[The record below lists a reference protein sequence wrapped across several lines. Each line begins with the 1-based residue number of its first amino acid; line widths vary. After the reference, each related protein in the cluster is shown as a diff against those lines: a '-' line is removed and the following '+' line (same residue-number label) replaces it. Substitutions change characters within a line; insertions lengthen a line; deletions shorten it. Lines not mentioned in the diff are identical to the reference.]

1 MTQAATTL
9 SRLDY
14 DVLTCVRD
22 GIDPRR
28 GLRGKEGGPRVGAL
42 TRLAKLGF
50 IRKGDEAPDSPTL
63 GYVLTP
69 YGKGWLRK

>member
-14 DVLTCVRD
+14 EVLTCVRD
-22 GIDPRR
+22 GTDPRR

-42 TRLAKLGF
+42 TRLAKLGL
-50 IRKGDEAPDSPTL
+50 KDEAAPDSPTL

-69 YGKGWLRK
+69 YGKGWLRT